1 MSGEAPISS
10 RYLCPRSPL
19 LLSAPNQNHPAKQAT
34 LAPSL
39 TAIFNRSISTGVFL
53 HDRKKARVSP
63 LFKNGSKLELNN
75 YRFISVIPLIAN
87 IYEKPVYDQLYYYL
101 NTNYLLSNCQSEFR
115 SLHITLTALL
125 EATNN
130 WSVNIDKVL
139 LNGVILIDLK
149 KAIDRYQPLVK
160 LLAAFL
166 KVL

>member
-1 MSGEAPISS
+1 M
-10 RYLCPRSPL
+10 
-19 LLSAPNQNHPAKQAT
+19 
-34 LAPSL
+34 
-39 TAIFNRSISTGVFL
+39 
-53 HDRKKARVSP
+53 SP
-63 LFKNGSKLELNN
+63 LFKYVSKLDLNN

-130 WSVNIDKVL
+130 WSVNIDEVL

-149 KAIDRYQPLVK
+149 KAIDLYQPLVK
-160 LLAAFL
+160 LLATSL